1 MNESRV
7 VTLVYSVACLIMGL
21 SLAQWLGDTV
31 AAACLFI
38 AALMSWLQW
47 QVAAIVIDL
56 FEKGRIGS
64 ALAHK
69 FQWLLIP
76 VFIIAVLSAAIAV
89 ARILIGLL
97 A

>member
-7 VTLVYSVACLIMGL
+7 VTLVYSVVCLIMGL

-47 QVAAIVIDL
+47 QLSDMAGRYLMPSSLAAII
-56 FEKGRIGS
+56 IGS
-64 ALAHK
+64 VVILY
-69 FQWLLIP
+69 I
-76 VFIIAVLSAAIAV
+76 VSVLSGVFAV
-89 ARILIGLL
+89 VRILSGLL